1 MSIVLLL
8 LVVMTDQL
16 ENMAVR
22 LYGRKHQD
30 GGMFF
35 NAIICAF
42 AALFLLITDK
52 NGLQFPKELFLY
64 SISGA
69 VTTAVG
75 FYTAYLAFKY
85 GSFILTKLI
94 SSFYSVIVIAYGIV
108 FLREPADLFGY
119 IGIVLFL
126 ISSVMVNL
134 KKEDVSE
141 KKEFSVK
148 WLVCAVLCAVG
159 NALLVIIMRS
169 QQIKFDGAYDNEYM
183 IVNSL
188 GAAILLFAIG
198 LITERKNVL
207 GIVKKGF
214 VYGAVTGGINGLKN
228 LLTLIVYL
236 YIPLSI
242 FTPARAGVGCVL
254 GFIISVLLYKEKFT
268 KAQLIGIF
276 LGALSVVL
284 FAM

>member
-1 MSIVLLL
+1 
-8 LVVMTDQL
+8 
-16 ENMAVR
+16 MAVR

-198 LITERKNVL
+198 LITERKAKL
-207 GIVKKGF
+207 ALRRLDALLEKI
-214 VYGAVTGGINGLKN
+214 YNGELPALLK
-228 LLTLIVYL
+228 YL
-236 YIPLSI
+236 ESEE
-242 FTPARAGVGCVL
+242 A
-254 GFIISVLLYKEKFT
+254 K
-268 KAQLIGIF
+268 
-276 LGALSVVL
+276 
-284 FAM
+284 